1 MGGMS
6 AQIPIKDNLQAHEI
20 AMGKVRAD
28 KLREV
33 KNGHDGTW
41 IAHPFLNNIAMEIF
55 NQHMLGPNQ
64 VRSIRT
70 AVSVDSNLPRSTQ
83 YHVLREDVN
92 VSAADLVNPDV
103 PGKVTS
109 GGVYA
114 NVSAA
119 LAYTAAWLGG
129 NGCIPLN
136 HLMEDAATAEI
147 ARVQLWQWVK
157 AGVRAKDTGDVISEE
172 YVSKVIDQVAKELRK
187 PEGYVEDGGHSSRG
201 PLLEGSG
208 RKPVARRI
216 SDQRFDGR
224 ACQEGRRKCQVAQER
239 SLSLFYCV
247 IVAVFVPLIVE
258 N

>member
-6 AQIPIKDNLQAHEI
+6 AQIPIKDNLQAHEV

-41 IAHPFLNNIAMEIF
+41 IAHPFLNNIALEVF
-55 NQHMLGPNQ
+55 NQYMLGPNQ
-64 VRSIRT
+64 VCSLGFDFLLTEIHLT
-70 AVSVDSNLPRSTQ
+70 TCATQ
-83 YHVLREDVN
+83 YHVRREDVN
-92 VSAADLVNPDV
+92 VVAADLVNSNV
-103 PGKVTS
+103 PGKITS
-109 GGVYA
+109 GGVHA

-157 AGVRAKDTGDVISEE
+157 AGVRTKDTGDIVSKE
-172 YVSKVIDQVAKELRK
+172 YVSKVIDHVAKELGSQRGVWK
-187 PEGYVEDGGHSSRG
+187 TEDI
-201 PLLEGSG
+201 PLVVHYLKGQIG
-208 RKPVARRI
+208 REWPGEFLTSDLMDELARR
-216 SDQRFDGR
+216 DGVDV
-224 ACQEGRRKCQVAQER
+224 KWLK
-239 SLSLFYCV
+239 SFL
-247 IVAVFVPLIVE
+247 
-258 N
+258 